1 MLQNIETVSPT
12 TKRLTIN
19 IPSEVIQSE
28 TDSIYDRLK
37 MSVRIPGFRPGKAPR
52 SLLEK
57 RFGRS
62 VEAEV
67 IEKIVPKYY
76 FEAVKEANIE
86 PVSYPNIEDKITLKK
101 GEPLCF
107 TVTVEIKPQL
117 KDLNYTDIKLKK
129 IDTTVQDDEV
139 EKVLSLLRE
148 GKAVYSST
156 ENALKE
162 GDMAIIDCEAFIDE
176 ELKEELSY
184 KEYPYLIGAKS
195 MPEELDEALTGKKKG
210 DSLEVKI
217 KFEDDHPNKTI
228 AGKEVLFRIKVKEGK
243 KKNLPPIDDE
253 FAKDENCQNLEEL
266 RNKIRE
272 NLKKKLEKHAN
283 LRYKKEIMDE
293 LIRRHDF
300 EVPTSMVEA
309 ELSELIHNKKNT
321 ALGKDEKPKSDEE
334 LRKELE
340 PVARENVKAVI
351 LLEAIGKKEGIEVT
365 EDDINR
371 AFEEL
376 AESNNLKVEEIKKIY
391 AMSEGSIDALKNRL
405 FADKVLEFLLEKSEF
420 VE

>member
-28 TDSIYDRLK
+28 TDSVYHRLQ
-37 MSVRIPGFRPGKAPR
+37 MSARIPGFRPGKVPR

-67 IEKIVPKYY
+67 IEKIIPKYY
-76 FEAVKEANIE
+76 LEAVKEANIE
-86 PVSYPNIEDKITLKK
+86 PVSYPNIEDKITIKK
-101 GEPLCF
+101 GEPLSF
-107 TVTVEIKPQL
+107 TVTVEVKPEL
-117 KDLNYTDIKLKK
+117 KDLNYTDIKLKR

-148 GKAVYSST
+148 SKAVYSST
-156 ENALKE
+156 EDTLKE

-195 MPEELDEALTGKKKG
+195 MPEELNSALTGKKKG

-243 KKNLPPIDDE
+243 KKNLPPVDDE
-253 FAKDENCQNLEEL
+253 FARDENCQNVEEL
-266 RNKIRE
+266 KNKIRE
-272 NLKKKLEKHAN
+272 NLKKKLERHAN

-293 LIRRHDF
+293 LIKRHDF
-300 EVPTSMVEA
+300 DVPASMVEA

-321 ALGKDEKPKSDEE
+321 ALSKGEKPKNDEDLREE
-334 LRKELE
+334 LK
-340 PVARENVKAVI
+340 PVAQENVKAVI

-365 EDDINR
+365 EDDMNR

-376 AESNNLKVEEIKKIY
+376 AESNNLKIEEIKKIY
-391 AMSEGSIDALKNRL
+391 AMSEGSIDALKDQL
-405 FADKVLEFLLEKSEF
+405 FADKVLEFLLERSEF

>member
-1 MLQNIETVSPT
+1 MLQNIETLSPT

-19 IPSEVIQSE
+19 IPSEIIQSE
-28 TDSIYDRLK
+28 TDSIYNRLQ
-37 MSVRIPGFRPGKAPR
+37 MTARIPGFRPGKVPR

-67 IEKIVPKYY
+67 IEKVVPKYY
-76 FEAVKEANIE
+76 LEAIKEANIE
-86 PVSYPNIEDKITLKK
+86 PVSYPNIEDKISIKK
-101 GEPLCF
+101 GEPLRF
-107 TVTVEIKPQL
+107 TVTVEVKPEL
-117 KDLNYTDIKLKK
+117 KDLNYTGIKIKK
-129 IDTTVQDDEV
+129 VDTTVRDDEV

-148 GKAVYSST
+148 SKAVYSST
-156 ENALKE
+156 EDALKE
-162 GDMAIIDCEAFIDE
+162 GDMAIIDCEAFIGE

-184 KEYPYLIGAKS
+184 KEYPYLIGARS
-195 MPEELDEALTGKKKG
+195 MPEEISSALTGKKKG

-217 KFEDDHPNKTI
+217 KFEDDHPNKAI
-228 AGKEVLFRIKVKEGK
+228 AGKEVLFKIKVKEGK

-253 FAKDENCQNLEEL
+253 FAKDENCQNIEEL
-266 RNKIRE
+266 KNKIRE
-272 NLKKKLEKHAN
+272 NLKKKLERHAN

-293 LIRRHDF
+293 LIKRHEFDI
-300 EVPTSMVEA
+300 PASMVEA
-309 ELSELIHNKKNT
+309 ELSELIQNKKNT
-321 ALGKDEKPKSDEE
+321 ALSKGEKPKSDEE

-351 LLEAIGKKEGIEVT
+351 LLEAIGKKEGIKVT

-376 AESNNLKVEEIKKIY
+376 AESNNLKPEEIKKIY
-391 AMSEGSIDALKNRL
+391 AMSEGSIDGLKNRL